1 MREAADNGLSPY
13 LAVFNYH
20 MNDAG
25 EKAKQAFI
33 RSFGQEGWDMHI
45 QPFEDRGIMSLFN
58 VTPTFH
64 TMFYVTAVMLF
75 ASGDAEL
82 RPAAFAHEEFTV
94 KVTRTSTTTLRVQ
107 AKNELSAAKIVD
119 NVDFDLPPDDA
130 WDHREY
136 SYTVYAADGTE
147 LYSGDAQEL
156 T

>member
-1 MREAADNGLSPY
+1 MAADDRLGPY
-13 LAVFNYH
+13 VAVFNYH
-20 MNDAG
+20 VNDAG
-25 EKAKQAFI
+25 EKAREAFI
-33 RSFGQEGWDMHI
+33 RAFGQEGWDMHI

-94 KVTRTSTTTLRVQ
+94 KITSECSAEVRVQ
-107 AKNELSAAKIVD
+107 AKNALSAAKIVD
-119 NVDFDLPPDDA
+119 STDFRLPA
-130 WDHREY
+130 SEEWSHEGGY